1 MTRNVVVLICAVVGL
16 IAVAVLG
23 ARLYWSHDAA
33 DVPPPGAI
41 AQSDIPEGFIP
52 ISPPVQVGQLGF
64 LDTDGKRVTLSE
76 FHGTPVVLNVW
87 AKWCAPC
94 ITELPTLR
102 DLQKKVGTE
111 MLRVVTVAVDEPD
124 GEKVRNFL
132 VNRGWQDL
140 PPYYDPKNELAD
152 FFKIKSIPV
161 SVLIDR
167 NGFAVVRADAPVD
180 WYTDLAINLLQTTIL
195 QQP

>member
-1 MTRNVVVLICAVVGL
+1 MTRKIIPFIGAVVVVV
-16 IAVAVLG
+16 IAAGVVWWRG
-23 ARLYWSHDAA
+23 APEDS
-33 DVPPPGAI
+33 PPPAAV
-41 AQSDIPEGFIP
+41 AQSDIPEGFTA
-52 ISPPVQVGQLGF
+52 ISPPVQVGQLRF
-64 LDTDGKRVTLSE
+64 LDTNGKRVTLGD
-76 FHGTPVVLNVW
+76 FHGTPVLLNVW

-94 ITELPTLR
+94 IIELPTLK
-102 DLQKKVGTE
+102 DLQKKVGSQ

-132 VNRGWQDL
+132 ANRGWQDL
-140 PPYYDPKNELAD
+140 PAYYDPKNELAG

-167 NGFAVVRADAPVD
+167 NGFAVVRVDAPVD